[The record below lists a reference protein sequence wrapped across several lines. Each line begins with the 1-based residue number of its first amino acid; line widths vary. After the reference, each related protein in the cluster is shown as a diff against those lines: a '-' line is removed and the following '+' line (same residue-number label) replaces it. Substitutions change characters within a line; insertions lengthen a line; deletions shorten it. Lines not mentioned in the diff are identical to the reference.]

1 MHAPRPLKG
10 MRGSAVSVEVRE
22 RNCIAMGTLLD
33 GIVVADENRE
43 AFGRIVG
50 ITQKTDDAQ
59 VLLFMFG
66 PHESGKT
73 AVLRARG
80 TTRDLLST
88 RSVIVTHAQELIS
101 AIKFGTS
108 EKLLDG
114 AGSADV
120 LLLDDFDVFFGDDD
134 FGLDV
139 CRLLLT
145 ERNSKGLDTI
155 IAARKPKAEYA
166 FERLGDVLAA
176 YEEVEV
182 LPLGKQGRIEYARKA
197 EEELRNQGESTVLLS
212 PEARDFVANIFAQDI
227 EEIRFAV
234 QFLLTKAEFAED
246 DSEVTLEQAKE
257 VLPLR

>member
-1 MHAPRPLKG
+1 
-10 MRGSAVSVEVRE
+10 
-22 RNCIAMGTLLD
+22 MGTLLD

-43 AFGRIVG
+43 AFDRIIG
-50 ITQKTDDAQ
+50 ITQKAHDAQ

-134 FGLDV
+134 FSLDV

-155 IAARKPKAEYA
+155 IAARRPKAEYES
-166 FERLGDVLAA
+166 ERLGGVLAA

-182 LPLGKQGRIEYARKA
+182 LPLGEQGRIEYARRV
-197 EEELRNQGESTVLLS
+197 EEELRDRGDSTILLS
-212 PEARDFVANIFAQDI
+212 SEALDFVANEFARDV
-227 EEIRFAV
+227 EEICFAV
-234 QFLLTKAEFAED
+234 QFLLTKAEFGEE